1 MKAPSLGCRLGT
13 LFLALLLSLSAPAQ
27 EKQKAPPT
35 AHPQA
40 EWYLV
45 GRELALETRP
55 VYKTFQIG
63 PDAQL
68 PVLTQLLS
76 SLSVEVTTLK
86 TEDYKLLK
94 QGWTDALQGLPPAYS
109 MPADQQISKV
119 VAPLRGFHAF
129 STVVGSS
136 GSLTP
141 DDIEKLQHAVV
152 RIMLPSGGHGTGFFV
167 SPDHI
172 LTNKHVTDGHDIVEV
187 SNDFSSQILQGT
199 VIAISEKSDLS
210 LIKVENADRLTRTVM
225 ELGDSRDVRAGEEIT
240 LFGYPI
246 HARLTLT
253 TTFGR
258 ISAKRS
264 GPTFGDVFQLSGAEA
279 NPGNSGGPLVNN
291 KGQVIGILTFS
302 LDHITNYKG
311 FTFCITAAQAIHI
324 LRPHCPEALVNLQ

>member
-27 EKQKAPPT
+27 EKQKATPT
-35 AHPQA
+35 VHSQA

-68 PVLTQLLS
+68 PVLTQLLA
-76 SLSVEVTTLK
+76 SLSVEVTSLK

-94 QGWTDALQGLPPAYS
+94 QGWTDALQSMPPAYS
-109 MPADQQISKV
+109 MPADQQLSKV
-119 VAPLRGFHAF
+119 VAPLRGFHTF
-129 STVVGSS
+129 STVVSSS

-152 RIMLPSGGHGTGFFV
+152 RIKIPSKGHGTGFFV

-199 VIAISEKSDLS
+199 VIAVSKKSDLS
-210 LIKVENADRLTRTVM
+210 LIKVENADRLSRTVM
-225 ELGDSRDVRAGEEIT
+225 EFGDSREVRTGEEIT

-246 HARLTLT
+246 LDNITLT

-258 ISAKRS
+258 ISAKRNDQEY
-264 GPTFGDVFQLSGAEA
+264 GEVFQLSGAESS
-279 NPGNSGGPLVNN
+279 PGNSGGPLVNN
-291 KGQVIGILTFS
+291 KGQVIGILTFAYNFNANF
-302 LDHITNYKG
+302 DG
-311 FTFCITAAQAIHI
+311 FNFCITAAQAIHI

>member
-1 MKAPSLGCRLGT
+1 MKTLSLGCRLGIV
-13 LFLALLLSLSAPAQ
+13 FLVLLLSLSAPAQ
-27 EKQKAPPT
+27 EKATAP

-55 VYKTFQIG
+55 VYKTFQIS
-63 PDAQL
+63 PEAQL
-68 PVLTQLLS
+68 PLLSQLLA
-76 SLSVEVTTLK
+76 SLSVEVTSLK

-109 MPADQQISKV
+109 MPADQQLSKV

-152 RIMLPSGGHGTGFFV
+152 RIKIPSKGHGTGFFV

-199 VIAISEKSDLS
+199 VIAVSKKSDLS
-210 LIKVENADRLTRTVM
+210 LIKVENADRLSHTVM
-225 ELGDSRDVRAGEEIT
+225 ELGDSRQVRTGEEIT
-240 LFGYPI
+240 LFGYPLI
-246 HARLTLT
+246 DYLTIT

-258 ISAKRS
+258 ISAKRNDQD
-264 GPTFGDVFQLSGAEA
+264 FGEVFQLSGAEA

-302 LDHITNYKG
+302 LDHITNSKG
-311 FTFCITAAQAIHI
+311 FTFCITAAQTIHI